1 MKRIG
6 RKGEKTGERMH
17 VYLKRVFKEMVDG
30 YSVQTG
36 KSRSEVIEDLIV
48 YGDSEFRR
56 RHSIGSE
63 EDKSE
68 KEIKKAFDREDA
80 IKLSGRELTK
90 FSQDTCAERYM
101 NDIIFGRHSI
111 NEAEKSLMEIE
122 PQSIWGK
129 IVGR

>member
-1 MKRIG
+1 
-6 RKGEKTGERMH
+6 
-17 VYLKRVFKEMVDG
+17 MVDG

-129 IVGR
+129 IVGRFRNKEENDGWQKVE